1 VHIHESIFNETFGL
15 EADHP
20 SFLFQTTPGAPDIK
34 FFSVNQFVGFGDTIG
49 KIGVTFGALFEAALG
64 MCREMNIGDCIS
76 NNILYQLLIVTL
88 IHPGEVFSHLIHTS
102 VERFASFFWKLK
114 FDFVLLAKMRIQRVL
129 DYVVDTEG
137 LFTSEARG
145 DLAVRFVA

>member
-15 EADHP
+15 GADHP

-34 FFSVNQFVGFGDTIG
+34 FFSVNQFVGFQDTIR

-76 NNILYQLLIVTL
+76 NKISYRLLIVTL
-88 IHPGEVFSHLIHTS
+88 ISSRRSLFPFHTQFGRAVCMVFPETEI
-102 VERFASFFWKLK
+102 RFRSSCQDDNSTRF
-114 FDFVLLAKMRIQRVL
+114 
-129 DYVVDTEG
+129 G
-137 LFTSEARG
+137 LR
-145 DLAVRFVA
+145 R